1 MIYLI
6 LAFLFCCV
14 SKLNPPLINPMQKS
28 PNIITFFGS
37 DEGKVSSKAQAYFDH
52 IKPSDELNCEII
64 SGQADDSEQAL
75 NICLKVIEAIQTV
88 SFFGDHKVI
97 YLKQIN
103 FLGGNVLG
111 ESLATLEG
119 LAQLTPYLEQFP
131 ETGVTIIISATQID
145 KRKSFYKL
153 LSKIGD
159 VHTYD
164 AIDMSRDGWERN
176 ISPLIRKKVAQ
187 KNLKFTPDALDLFIL
202 LIGNQTRQIDVEIE
216 KISLYLSSHVDKSTI
231 TKEIIE
237 TLVPLTRA
245 GIVFEISRA
254 LEKQNFKKA
263 WKLVEEQL
271 NQLKSPIEIIR
282 AAIIPCVRNLY
293 YADLIK
299 REINIASDYKQFQ
312 AQLETAP
319 KSIQQILPRNKKGVV
334 SAYPL
339 FLASQNINS
348 NANYL
353 ENLHACAQTD
363 RLLVHSNQDS
373 KLLLQQLIIKL
384 TR

>member
-1 MIYLI
+1 
-6 LAFLFCCV
+6 
-14 SKLNPPLINPMQKS
+14 MQEG

-37 DEGKVSSKAQAYFDH
+37 DEGQVSSEAQAYFER

-75 NICLKVIEAIQTV
+75 NICLSVIEAIQTV
-88 SFFGDHKVI
+88 SFFGDAKVI
-97 YLKQIN
+97 YLKQVN
-103 FLGGNVLG
+103 FLGDSVLG
-111 ESLATLEG
+111 KSQATQDG
-119 LAQLTPYLEQFP
+119 IAQLTPYLEQFP
-131 ETGVTIIISATQID
+131 QTGVTLIITASQID

-153 LSKIGD
+153 LSKISQ

-176 ISPLIRKKVAQ
+176 INPLIREKAAQ
-187 KNLKFTPDALDLFIL
+187 KNLKFTPDALELFTL
-202 LIGNQTRQIDVEIE
+202 LIGNQTRQIDVEME
-216 KISLYLSSHVDKSTI
+216 KISLYLSNQEDNSTI

-254 LEKQNFKKA
+254 LEQQDFKKA

-293 YADLIK
+293 YADLINRK
-299 REINIASDYKQFQ
+299 VNIARNYKQFQ
-312 AQLETAP
+312 TQLETIP
-319 KSIQQILPRNKKGVV
+319 ENIQQILPRNKKGMV

-339 FLASQNINS
+339 FLASQNLNPKTD
-348 NANYL
+348 YL
-353 ENLHACAQTD
+353 NNLHACAQTD
-363 RLLVHSNQDS
+363 RLLVFSNQDS